1 MGLQPLV
8 EQRVAHLDHPHR
20 AGKNPAQML
29 QYVPVFEYLWGA
41 AWCFFDEGDPA
52 AEAWVAEKGFAVLS
66 GKAGLVAGTIAR
78 KATAL
83 GLDQPRRKKADE
95 CVRYLKNKRPYLD
108 YPQAL
113 SAGYPIATGVI
124 EGAWRHLVRDRF
136 DITGARWS
144 LDGAE
149 AMLKLRA
156 VRANGDWDEY
166 WRHHLAAERERV
178 HASRYAGGVIPAA
191 A

>member
-1 MGLQPLV
+1 V
-8 EQRVAHLDHPHR
+8 H
-20 AGKNPAQML
+20 
-29 QYVPVFEYLWGA
+29 
-41 AWCFFDEGDPA
+41 FDD
-52 AEAWVAEKGFAVLS
+52 
-66 GKAGLVAGTIAR
+66 
-78 KATAL
+78 
-83 GLDQPRRKKADE
+83 
-95 CVRYLKNKRPYLD
+95 
-108 YPQAL
+108 
-113 SAGYPIATGVI
+113 VI
-124 EGAWRHLVRDRF
+124 EGACRHLVRDRF

-156 VRANGDWDEY
+156 VRANGDWEQY